1 VPSKTASN
9 PRALSAQEFRA
20 RATSGA
26 RGPALK
32 DDEFQRRILGA
43 GLQLHNAA
51 ARVALLRESAA
62 TLVEAQ
68 SPTQS
73 ICAPVVDPARLED
86 FPIPPEEVLKR
97 LYDLTPA
104 EARLAQGLAG
114 GDSLDEVASG
124 LGIRITTARTQLA
137 AIFAKTDTRRQAKLV
152 AVLCHLA
159 HLTCYC
165 L

>member
-1 VPSKTASN
+1 VPSKTAST
-9 PRALSAQEFRA
+9 PRTLNAQDFRA
-20 RATSGA
+20 STTSGA
-26 RGPALK
+26 RGPALE
-32 DDEFQRRILGA
+32 DEEFQRRILGA
-43 GLQLHNAA
+43 GPQLHNAA

-62 TLVEAQ
+62 TLMEAQ

-73 ICAPVVDPARLED
+73 IGAPD
-86 FPIPPEEVLKR
+86 FPIPPEDVLKR

-104 EARLAQGLAG
+104 EAKLAQGLAN

-137 AIFAKTDTRRQAKLV
+137 AIFSKTDTRRQAKLV
-152 AVLCHLA
+152 AILCHLA
-159 HLTCYC
+159 HMTCYC